1 MKIALRNAANVIG
14 NLKDTHLSDFFK
26 RILYKTDRPTAIS
39 ATARKL
45 AVILWNMITKKEA
58 YKPPTEY
65 LLLDQ
70 KRKLKLVKQVRKTI
84 AKFDLKPEDVG
95 FAAT

>member
-1 MKIALRNAANVIG
+1 
-14 NLKDTHLSDFFK
+14 
-26 RILYKTDRPTAIS
+26 
-39 ATARKL
+39 
-45 AVILWNMITKKEA
+45 MIIKKEA

-84 AKFDLKPEDVG
+84 AKFNLKPEDVG
-95 FAAT
+95 FATN